1 MREGS
6 LGIRHTRSVR
16 AASRSAHS
24 PWSQALALPTT
35 GGRRPHVLERFEL
48 TEEGATLSR
57 ASWGRPQ
64 VRVRAAV
71 RLPSVGAESPKEE
84 CGLFGVWAPGED
96 VARLTYFGLFAQQHR
111 GQESAGIAVSDGSNI
126 LVYKDLGLISQ
137 VFSEAT
143 LTTLY
148 GDLAIG
154 HTRYSTTGSTTW
166 DNAQPVFKTDG
177 VRSVALGHNGN
188 LVNTNEL
195 AELAGRAGAATT
207 DTDIVT
213 TLMAAEM
220 AATGGLEPA
229 ALRILPTLR
238 GAFSFVFMDE
248 RSVFAARD
256 PFGVRPL
263 SIGKLP
269 NGFVVASETCALD
282 IVGATFIRD
291 VEPGEAVRFDDR
303 GLHSMRFAESP
314 RSALCIFEFVYLAR
328 PDSRLRGSTVHE
340 ARREMGRLL
349 AREHPVDAD
358 LVIAVPTTGHS
369 AAQGYSEVS
378 GIPYGDGLYKNNYVG
393 RTFIQPSQ
401 SLRDRGVKLKLNP
414 LPDAIRG
421 KRLVVVDDSI
431 VRGTTTRQI
440 VQALREAGAT
450 SVHLR
455 ITCPPIQ
462 WPCFYG
468 IDMSTRQELVAADL
482 SVEEIREYVGADSLG
497 YLSLEG
503 MVASTGAE
511 GSGFCHA
518 CFDGE
523 YPIPVPERAGKF
535 VLEDQLRLPTA

>member
-1 MREGS
+1 
-6 LGIRHTRSVR
+6 
-16 AASRSAHS
+16 
-24 PWSQALALPTT
+24 
-35 GGRRPHVLERFEL
+35 
-48 TEEGATLSR
+48 
-57 ASWGRPQ
+57 
-64 VRVRAAV
+64 
-71 RLPSVGAESPKEE
+71 VGAESPKEE

-111 GQESAGIAVSDGSNI
+111 GQESAGIAISDGSNI
-126 LVYKDLGLISQ
+126 LVYKDLGLIAQ
-137 VFSEAT
+137 VFSERT
-143 LTTLY
+143 LSTLH

-166 DNAQPVFKTDG
+166 ENAQPVFKTDG
-177 VRSVALGHNGN
+177 VRSIALGHNGN
-188 LVNTNEL
+188 LVNTHEL
-195 AELAGRAGAATT
+195 AALAGQAGSATT

-213 TLMAAEM
+213 SLMAKEM
-220 AATGGLEPA
+220 PAGGGLEEA
-229 ALRILPTLR
+229 SLRVLPTLK

-256 PFGVRPL
+256 PYGIRPL
-263 SIGKLP
+263 SIGRLA
-269 NGFVVASETCALD
+269 NGYVVASETCALD
-282 IVGATFIRD
+282 IVGASFVRD
-291 VEPGEAVRFDDR
+291 VEPGELVRIDER
-303 GLHSMRFAESP
+303 GIHPMRFAESP

-328 PDSRLRGSTVHE
+328 QDSRLRGTTVHE

-358 LVIAVPTTGHS
+358 LVIAVPTTGHA

-378 GIPYGDGLYKNNYVG
+378 GIPYGDGLYKNTYVG
-393 RTFIQPSQ
+393 RTFIEPSQ

-414 LPDAIRG
+414 LPDSIRG

-440 VQALREAGAT
+440 VQALRESGAT
-450 SVHLR
+450 AVNIR

-468 IDMSTRQELVAADL
+468 IDMSTRGELIAADQT
-482 SVEEIREYVGADSLG
+482 VDEIRRYVGADSLG

-503 MVASTGAE
+503 MVAATGAGLE
-511 GSGFCHA
+511 GFCRA

-523 YPIPVPERAGKF
+523 YPIPVPDRAGKF
-535 VLEDQLRLPTA
+535 VLEDELRLPTA